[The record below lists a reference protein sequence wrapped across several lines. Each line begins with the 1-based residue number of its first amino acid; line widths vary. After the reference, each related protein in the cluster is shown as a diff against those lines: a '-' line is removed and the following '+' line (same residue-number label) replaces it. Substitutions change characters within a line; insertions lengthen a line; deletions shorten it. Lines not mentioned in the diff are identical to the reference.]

1 MSLTELFCHV
11 DDFCQQFIP
20 VWQREQLSSGKQ
32 RRRAGNLCL
41 SEIMTILIHFH
52 QSHYPFFEP
61 LISLS
66 LCVTF
71 LNFLTADKLT
81 G

>member
-11 DDFCQQFIP
+11 DDFCQQFVP

-41 SEIMTILIHFH
+41 SEIMTFLIHFH
-52 QSHYPFFEP
+52 QSHYR
-61 LISLS
+61 
-66 LCVTF
+66 
-71 LNFLTADKLT
+71 NFKSYYTEHVQPYLHADWLTS
-81 G
+81 